1 MIIGLDVG
9 GTHTDVVLLGADGLR
24 ARAKVTTDETDLYG
38 SVLAGLDAVL
48 RGIEPAAVER
58 VVLSTTLT
66 TNAVVKDRLAP
77 VGMLVMGGPG
87 IDPRLYRVGAE
98 YHLAKGVID
107 HRGREIQPVDPD
119 EIGAI
124 AERLLG
130 QGIRHVGVVGKF
142 SSRSAEHE
150 RRIAALLA
158 PRFEQVFLGHRIS
171 GHLNFPRRIAT
182 TYLNA
187 AVHETHRAFFEAVQ
201 AALADKGLSAPVH
214 LMKADGGTMSLA
226 ASMELPA
233 QTILSGPAASIM
245 GAIPA
250 APASGDALVLD
261 IGGTT
266 TDIAVLV
273 DGAPLLEPLGIALGG
288 FKTLIRALQTR
299 SIGVG
304 GDSAVRMCEGALQIG
319 PQRLGPPLAFG
330 GPSVTPTD
338 ALVVLGELGEGDR
351 EAAREGVQSVADA
364 LGLDITAAAHAFLE
378 GACDRILAAARSMV
392 AQVNA
397 RPVYTIHEMLE
408 SYRVAPSR
416 ILVLG
421 GPAEPFARHL
431 AQRTDMTVSVVPEC
445 GVANAIGAAMARTT
459 CELTLTAD
467 TEQGLVSLSDSER
480 QWPCDQSYSRAD
492 ALAQGRE
499 HLRALAVAAGARETD
514 LEIEIT
520 EDLQFNIVRGFAT
533 TGRNI
538 RVRLQIKP
546 GLIQGAAVGGRAVDI
561 PRSPSC

>member
-9 GTHTDVVLLGADGLR
+9 GTHTDVALLRADGLA
-24 ARAKVTTDETDLYG
+24 ARAKVPTDASDLYG
-38 SVLAGLDAVL
+38 SVLAALGEILADVA
-48 RGIEPAAVER
+48 PASVER

-77 VGMLVMGGPG
+77 VGMLVTGGPG
-87 IDPRLYRVGAE
+87 IDPASYRVGTH
-98 YHLAKGVID
+98 YQVIQGVID
-107 HRGREIQPVDPD
+107 HRGREIQPVDAD
-119 EIGAI
+119 EIVAV
-124 AERLLG
+124 AEHMHE

-142 SSRSAEHE
+142 SNRNAEHE
-150 RRIAALLA
+150 RRIAALLST
-158 PRFEQVFLGHRIS
+158 RFDQVFLGHRIS

-201 AALADKGLSAPVH
+201 SALRDKGLTAPVH

-226 ASMELPA
+226 ASIEQPA

-245 GAIPA
+245 GALPA
-250 APASGDALVLD
+250 APTEGDALVLD

-266 TDIAVLV
+266 TDIALLV

-288 FKTLIRALQTR
+288 FKTLIRALQTT

-304 GDSAVRMCEGALQIG
+304 GDSAVRLRDGSIEIG
-319 PQRLGPPLAFG
+319 PDRLGPPLAFG
-330 GPSVTPTD
+330 GPGLTPTD
-338 ALVVLGELGEGDR
+338 ALVVLGELDDGDP
-351 EAAREGVQSVADA
+351 ALALGGIQSIADA
-364 LGLDITAAAHAFLE
+364 LGMDATTAAHAILE
-378 GACDRILAAARSMV
+378 AACKQILTASRDLV

-408 SYRVAPSR
+408 GYQVAPSR
-416 ILVLG
+416 VLVLG
-421 GPAEPFARHL
+421 GPAQAFARHL
-431 AQRTDMTVSVVPEC
+431 ACQTDMAVSLVPDW
-445 GVANAIGAAMARTT
+445 GVANAIGAATARTT

-467 TEQGLVSLSDSER
+467 TDQGIVRLSDSER
-480 QWPCDQSYSRAD
+480 QWRCDQSYTRTD

-499 HLRALAVAAGARETD
+499 HLRQLAIASGAGEAD
-514 LEIEIT
+514 LEMEVT
-520 EDLQFNIVRGFAT
+520 EDMQFNIVRGFSTA
-533 TGRNI
+533 GRNI

-546 GLIQGAAVGGRAVDI
+546 GLIQGVARSRAIEIPGGR
-561 PRSPSC
+561 SC